1 MFCYMTTHKVQLSG
15 RSYYAYLPTE
25 WIKNN
30 RLNKGSE
37 LRFNFVGNKLIIEPS
52 LTNKKVVSINL
63 KVNEYDVKILRQM
76 ITGLFI
82 AGFDEFTL
90 ELNKPL
96 NNELFRNLKELT
108 SNIGLNM
115 IDINNNSI
123 KLNTN
128 LSVNNIHKFV
138 HDVIYKALNTVRMIL
153 NNENKELIN
162 HQEISLYYSR
172 FIILRSLNRHLL
184 SLNKLDIKP
193 FEINLLRI
201 LAINLN
207 RMIIH
212 LRKINDKSFIKNI
225 KHLFEKILVNYDK
238 PNITQLNKLFTLINE
253 LKIDFV
259 NNNEDYHKRRVT
271 RCFEDIIIELINHYL
286 ITLSIED

>member
-37 LRFNFVGNKLIIEPS
+37 LRFNFAGNKLIIEPS
-52 LTNKKVVSINL
+52 LIDKKIVSVKL
-63 KVNEYDVKILRQM
+63 KVNEYDVKSLRQM

-90 ELNKPL
+90 ELSKPL
-96 NNELFRNLKELT
+96 SHELFKNLKELT

-115 IDINNNSI
+115 IDINNNLI

-128 LSVNNIHKFV
+128 LSVNNIHRFV
-138 HDVIYKALNTVRMIL
+138 RDVIYKALTTVRMIL
-153 NNENKELIN
+153 NNGNEELIN
-162 HQEISLYYSR
+162 HQEVSLYYSR

-184 SLNKLDIKP
+184 SIDKLDIKP
-193 FEINLLRI
+193 FEVSLLRT

-207 RMIIH
+207 RIIIH
-212 LRKINDKSFIKNI
+212 LRKVSDKSFIEDV
-225 KHLFEKILVNYDK
+225 KHLFEKLLVNYDK
-238 PNITQLNKLFTLINE
+238 PDINQLNKLFNTINK
-253 LKIDFV
+253 LKIEFV
-259 NNNEDYHKRRVT
+259 NNNEDYRKRRVA
-271 RCFEDIIIELINHYL
+271 RCFEDIIVELINHYL